1 MFTKDRTTMHGKTRI
16 VSVCKIA
23 IPVFRVILTAQKFF
37 GGGGENDFAFLII
50 PDSPVGSAA

>member
-1 MFTKDRTTMHGKTRI
+1 MHGKTRI